1 MYAQAQAPAYSE
13 ANERVRRTFEKAAPH
28 YDAAMSVFEKVLMAD
43 GRDWVC
49 SQAEGRVLE
58 IAVGTGR
65 NLSYYPDG
73 VDLIGVDLSPA
84 MLERAEHRA
93 RELDRKVELREGNAE
108 RLEFDDGTF
117 DTVVSTL
124 SLCTIPDDHAAIEE
138 ISRVLRP
145 GGSFVFCEHVRSP
158 ARAVRMGQRVMEPV
172 CVHLEDDHLLRD
184 PLDHIDG
191 RTLVIDELER
201 YRWGIMER
209 ASLHK
214 PRFHPRTRGV
224 SSVEVTR

>member
-13 ANERVRRTFEKAAPH
+13 ANERVRRTFEKAASH
-28 YDAAMSVFEKVLMAD
+28 YDTAMSVFEKVLMAD
-43 GRDWVC
+43 GREWVC

-65 NLSYYPDG
+65 NLPHYPDG
-73 VDLIGVDLSPA
+73 IDLIGVDLSPA
-84 MLERAEHRA
+84 MLDLAEHRA
-93 RELDRKVELREGNAE
+93 RDLGRDVDLREGNAE
-108 RLEFDDGTF
+108 QLEFDDDTF

-124 SLCTIPDDHAAIEE
+124 SLCTIPDDRAAIEE
-138 ISRVLRP
+138 IRRVLRP

-158 ARAVRMGQRVMEPV
+158 ALPVRMGQKVLEPV
-172 CVHLEDDHLLRD
+172 CVHMEDDHLLRD

-191 RTLVIDELER
+191 STFVVDELER
-201 YRWGIMER
+201 YKWGIMER

-214 PRFHPRTRGV
+214 PRFHPRTRGGV
-224 SSVEVTR
+224 SAEVTR